1 MTKVTRGLLLGFFI
15 ISRIAPALSQHVPVH
30 ISNKGIYLFLDELA
44 ADRVIDLNSL
54 VKPYSRA
61 TIAGLL
67 AQADT
72 SRYGMGGR
80 QQAELDFYLKDYM
93 KELPGSLPPG
103 PATSW
108 LWKKNHGDKRFDA
121 FYYRDTLFQITVNP
135 ILGSDVRVNSNGAF
149 SHWWNGVEA
158 WSYVGRFGFW
168 ASLRDNHESLE
179 LTARDFQNQRTG
191 GANIKV
197 FEGGKRDFE
206 EFRGGITYGWKWG
219 HVGLIMDQFSWGENN
234 AGSNIFSGR
243 TPAFARL
250 EFSMD
255 PVRWFSFRYV
265 HGVLSSEVVDSTRSF
280 WVNNSYGTDYREVP
294 HSKYLAANMFSFI
307 PLKGLTLSVGNS
319 VVYDSRGPNAGFLI
333 PVAFFKAIDH
343 ANNAR
348 LDNMNSQLFFTV
360 SSRNLKH
367 FHFYGTAFI
376 DELAMHRITRD
387 DEFNFLSFKA
397 GVSSTMLPDFRMVAE
412 YTWTNCLTFMHYVPT
427 TTFESNRY
435 NLGHYLEDNAKDLYI
450 SVAYRPYR
458 TLSIKAYLNHSRK
471 GPDHTEL
478 GTVPRSGIAPFEPIV
493 WESTRIGVL
502 ASCQIVND
510 LYARLGFEW
519 RNVSGDQENVDRWTP
534 EVYHGK
540 TGTLHVGLNYGF

>member
-1 MTKVTRGLLLGFFI
+1 MNRINFI
-15 ISRIAPALSQHVPVH
+15 ILILGIWLVAAPPALSQYVPTH
-30 ISNKGIYLFLDELA
+30 IANDGIILFLDELA
-44 ADRVIDLNSL
+44 SGKIIDLYSL
-54 VKPYSRA
+54 VQPYSRR
-61 TIAGLL
+61 TIAEKLL
-67 AQADT
+67 RADT
-72 SRYGMGGR
+72 SRSQLSAR
-80 QQAELDFYLKDYM
+80 QQKELNFYLRDYI
-93 KELPGSLPPG
+93 KEVPQQDLP

-108 LWKKNHGDKRFDA
+108 LWQKNHGHKRFDV
-121 FYYRDTLFQITVNP
+121 FHYRDSLFRITVNP
-135 ILGSDVRVNSNGAF
+135 IVGSDVWVNSNGSF
-149 SHWWNGVEA
+149 YHWWNGVEA
-158 WSYVGRFGFW
+158 WSYVGKFGIW

-179 LTARDFQNQRTG
+179 LTARDFQNQRIGASNLKIFSG
-191 GANIKV
+191 GN
-197 FEGGKRDFE
+197 RDFWE
-206 EFRGGITYGWKWG
+206 LRGGMTYGWDWG
-219 HVGLIMDQFSWGENN
+219 HVGLVMDQFSWGENN

-265 HGVLSSEVVDSTRSF
+265 HGVLSSEVVDSTQSF

-397 GVSSTMLPDFRMVAE
+397 GVSSTMLPDFRMVA
-412 YTWTNCLTFMHYVPT
+412 
-427 TTFESNRY
+427 
-435 NLGHYLEDNAKDLYI
+435 
-450 SVAYRPYR
+450 
-458 TLSIKAYLNHSRK
+458 
-471 GPDHTEL
+471 
-478 GTVPRSGIAPFEPIV
+478 
-493 WESTRIGVL
+493 
-502 ASCQIVND
+502 
-510 LYARLGFEW
+510 
-519 RNVSGDQENVDRWTP
+519 
-534 EVYHGK
+534 
-540 TGTLHVGLNYGF
+540 